1 MRKLLV
7 IIFLGVGLT
16 SFAQYSDSEL
26 YHAYLQRDLSLWGTY
41 INESTWENLPQ
52 SEQERILNYQYG
64 YVANL
69 INENKHNKEYVTQ
82 QLELFEQ
89 HLQQSTLTLAPAT
102 FYAYRSASAAYHISL
117 GSWKVISYGFKS
129 MNDAKKALEI
139 DSLNPLVLALYGNV
153 MRFAPKSLGGDTKV
167 GLQYYLK
174 AEKAFQEKGLTSH
187 NWNYRA
193 VQLFI
198 IQSYEHLKMIPRA
211 IQKCEEI
218 LKEEPNYTFIRDIYL
233 PKLKEKNK

>member
-1 MRKLLV
+1 MRKLLLF
-7 IIFLGVGLT
+7 ILIGFNL
-16 SFAQYSDSEL
+16 SCFAQYSDAEL
-26 YHAYLQRDLSLWGTY
+26 YHAYLQRDLSLWGKY

-52 SEQERILNYQYG
+52 AEQERMMNYQYG

-69 INENKHNKEYVTQ
+69 INENKHNKEYITQ

-89 HLQQSTLTLAPAT
+89 HLQLSNQTLTPAT

-117 GSWKVISYGFKS
+117 GSWKVISYGLKS
-129 MNDAKKALEI
+129 MTDAKKALEI
-139 DSLNPLVLALYGNV
+139 DSLNPLVIALYGNV

-198 IQSYEHLKMIPRA
+198 VQSYEDLKMIPLA

-218 LKEEPNYTFIRDIYL
+218 LNEEPNYTFIRDIYL